1 MPLKADFSVASFA
14 ALVLVGCAGGNLKLD
29 SGVAADMQRCGVDI
43 RMSNE
48 FRIQLL
54 NDASDRRLSV
64 ATLQELKSTIFDQVP
79 PASRLAV
86 YESYVS
92 CITSR
97 RALASALTDIAARRA
112 ALSTKL
118 RDEYNVAEADIGRI
132 EAFYDQEAGQ
142 LRNGQI
148 IGARETRARMIYEL
162 ASIAAKKGITLAI
175 DDIISTGG
183 TPADASGIDAAD
195 SDFLNTCLS
204 AADETLCRSMLPVF
218 KDYRSRSNDPNG

>member
-1 MPLKADFSVASFA
+1 M
-14 ALVLVGCAGGNLKLD
+14 
-29 SGVAADMQRCGVDI
+29 
-43 RMSNE
+43 
-48 FRIQLL
+48 
-54 NDASDRRLSV
+54 NDANVIAMQPPRLRH
-64 ATLQELKSTIFDQVP
+64 AAGMGDGLHLMNQ
-79 PASRLAV
+79 
-86 YESYVS
+86 
-92 CITSR
+92 
-97 RALASALTDIAARRA
+97 IAAVVGHLDRF
-112 ALSTKL
+112 
-118 RDEYNVAEADIGRI
+118 IGRI